1 MMCDGRCD
9 GEVVP
14 APGPTACEASVAA
27 EARLWT
33 ECAPPRVALS
43 YRLRSDL
50 DAATAARLELA
61 LGALERNLPLVLAQ
75 RARAQLLL
83 EAADALVREATGGVA
98 ASILD
103 RQDDDLNDNL
113 KLLFGLQCAR
123 QELQG
128 VADLLQP
135 TTMRLSGTL
144 TEAVDVGAVLGVP

>member
-1 MMCDGRCD
+1 MG
-9 GEVVP
+9 
-14 APGPTACEASVAA
+14 PGAGTTSPSQRPSHITPSS
-27 EARLWT
+27 
-33 ECAPPRVALS
+33 P
-43 YRLRSDL
+43 
-50 DAATAARLELA
+50 
-61 LGALERNLPLVLAQ
+61 GAWQ